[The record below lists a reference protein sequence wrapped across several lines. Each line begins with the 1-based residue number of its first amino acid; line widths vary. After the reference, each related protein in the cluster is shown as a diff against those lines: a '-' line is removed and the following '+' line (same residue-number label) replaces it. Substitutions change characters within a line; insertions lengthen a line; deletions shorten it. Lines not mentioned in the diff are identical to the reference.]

1 MPVIR
6 LLLSW
11 FWSALRTLGR
21 WFYRF
26 GLRLI
31 MERDEEKKAV
41 VSLGRLA
48 FFAVL
53 VQFFILWHRALF
65 SGIVTEAPPGL
76 LEVFYTLAAYVLGTK
91 IVRAGAEALVKRKRP
106 SLLPPRPDEE
116 PPTCP

>member
-1 MPVIR
+1 MPSIK
-6 LLLSW
+6 LLLGW

-31 MERDEEKKAV
+31 MEKDEEKKAV

-48 FFAVL
+48 FAAVL

-91 IVRAGAEALVKRKRP
+91 IVHAGAKALGGRRKP
-106 SLLPPRPDEE
+106 QLLPPRPEE
-116 PPTCP
+116 PQS

>member
-1 MPVIR
+1 MPILKR
-6 LLLSW
+6 LSGWLWIIL
-11 FWSALRTLGR
+11 FTLGR

-31 MERDEEKKAV
+31 MERDEEKKPV

-65 SGIVTEAPPGL
+65 SGIATEAPPGL

-91 IVRAGAEALVKRKRP
+91 IVRAGAEALGRSKRP
-106 SLLPPRPDEE
+106 PRLPPRPDEE